1 MSAVNLSFRKIDF
14 QNGKFFSPV
23 CGPIIVLH
31 GLFGSSKNWLSVG
44 DFLSQYADVYLLDLR
59 NHGDSP
65 HSSEHSIASMV
76 EDIEVWVT
84 KQKLEKPVILGH
96 SSEHS
101 IASMVED
108 IEVWVTKQKLE
119 KPVILGHSMGGL
131 VSMGF
136 ALKNPNILS
145 LLFIEDIAP
154 RNYPFHYESELL
166 CLRTDVSSF
175 KSRQEIDSAL
185 TKILPNAFIRNFLE
199 MNLERL
205 ENNGGYRWKLNVEG
219 VANSPRLFQDFFDK
233 YTNYPYTGRTYFIT
247 GGVSEYFH
255 KEDIEIARNFFP
267 NSKFYLIPGG
277 DHYIHFTKSFE
288 FKKILE
294 SIFEKLDDSEFVVN

>member
-23 CGPIIVLH
+23 CEPIIVLH

-65 HSSEHSIASMV
+65 
-76 EDIEVWVT
+76 
-84 KQKLEKPVILGH
+84 H

-247 GGVSEYFH
+247 GEVSEYFH

>member
-65 HSSEHSIASMV
+65 
-76 EDIEVWVT
+76 
-84 KQKLEKPVILGH
+84 H

>member
-65 HSSEHSIASMV
+65 
-76 EDIEVWVT
+76 
-84 KQKLEKPVILGH
+84 H

-205 ENNGGYRWKLNVEG
+205 ENGGYRWKLNVEG

-255 KEDIEIARNFFP
+255 KEDIEIVRNFFP

>member
-1 MSAVNLSFRKIDF
+1 MSTVNLSFRKIDF

-84 KQKLEKPVILGH
+84 KQKLK
-96 SSEHS
+96 
-101 IASMVED
+101 
-108 IEVWVTKQKLE
+108 

>member
-96 SSEHS
+96 S
-101 IASMVED
+101 
-108 IEVWVTKQKLE
+108 
-119 KPVILGHSMGGL
+119 MGGL

-175 KSRQEIDSAL
+175 KSRQEIDLAL

>member
-96 SSEHS
+96 S
-101 IASMVED
+101 
-108 IEVWVTKQKLE
+108 
-119 KPVILGHSMGGL
+119 MGGL

-166 CLRTDVSSF
+166 CLRTDVSGF

-219 VANSPRLFQDFFDK
+219 VANSPMLFQDFFDK

>member
-65 HSSEHSIASMV
+65 
-76 EDIEVWVT
+76 
-84 KQKLEKPVILGH
+84 H

-247 GGVSEYFH
+247 GEVSEYFH

>member
-1 MSAVNLSFRKIDF
+1 MSTVNLSFRKIDF

-65 HSSEHSIASMV
+65 HSSEHSIV
-76 EDIEVWVT
+76 
-84 KQKLEKPVILGH
+84 
-96 SSEHS
+96 
-101 IASMVED
+101 SMVED

-175 KSRQEIDSAL
+175 KSRQEIDLAL

-205 ENNGGYRWKLNVEG
+205 ENGGYRWKLNVEG

>member
-96 SSEHS
+96 S
-101 IASMVED
+101 
-108 IEVWVTKQKLE
+108 
-119 KPVILGHSMGGL
+119 MGGL

-154 RNYPFHYESELL
+154 KNYPFHYKSELL

-175 KSRQEIDSAL
+175 KSRQEIDLAL

>member
-44 DFLSQYADVYLLDLR
+44 GFLSQYADVYLLDLR

-65 HSSEHSIASMV
+65 
-76 EDIEVWVT
+76 
-84 KQKLEKPVILGH
+84 H

>member
-65 HSSEHSIASMV
+65 
-76 EDIEVWVT
+76 
-84 KQKLEKPVILGH
+84 H

-294 SIFEKLDDSEFVVN
+294 SIFRS

>member
-65 HSSEHSIASMV
+65 
-76 EDIEVWVT
+76 
-84 KQKLEKPVILGH
+84 H

-219 VANSPRLFQDFFDK
+219 VANSPRLFQDFLDK

>member
-96 SSEHS
+96 S
-101 IASMVED
+101 
-108 IEVWVTKQKLE
+108 
-119 KPVILGHSMGGL
+119 MGGL
-131 VSMGF
+131 VSMGV

-166 CLRTDVSSF
+166 CLRTDVSGF

>member
-65 HSSEHSIASMV
+65 
-76 EDIEVWVT
+76 
-84 KQKLEKPVILGH
+84 H

-205 ENNGGYRWKLNVEG
+205 ENGGYRWKLNVEG

>member
-96 SSEHS
+96 S
-101 IASMVED
+101 
-108 IEVWVTKQKLE
+108 
-119 KPVILGHSMGGL
+119 MGGL

-166 CLRTDVSSF
+166 CLRTDVSGF

>member
-96 SSEHS
+96 S
-101 IASMVED
+101 
-108 IEVWVTKQKLE
+108 
-119 KPVILGHSMGGL
+119 MGGL

-166 CLRTDVSSF
+166 CLRTDVSGF
-175 KSRQEIDSAL
+175 KSRQEVDSAL

>member
-96 SSEHS
+96 S
-101 IASMVED
+101 
-108 IEVWVTKQKLE
+108 
-119 KPVILGHSMGGL
+119 MGGL

-166 CLRTDVSSF
+166 CLRTDVSDF

>member
-84 KQKLEKPVILGH
+84 KQKLK
-96 SSEHS
+96 
-101 IASMVED
+101 
-108 IEVWVTKQKLE
+108 

>member
-65 HSSEHSIASMV
+65 
-76 EDIEVWVT
+76 
-84 KQKLEKPVILGH
+84 H

-294 SIFEKLDDSEFVVN
+294 SIFEKLDDSEFVVS

>member
-96 SSEHS
+96 S
-101 IASMVED
+101 
-108 IEVWVTKQKLE
+108 
-119 KPVILGHSMGGL
+119 MGGL
-131 VSMGF
+131 VSMGV

>member
-1 MSAVNLSFRKIDF
+1 MSVVNLSFRKIDF

-65 HSSEHSIASMV
+65 
-76 EDIEVWVT
+76 
-84 KQKLEKPVILGH
+84 H

>member
-65 HSSEHSIASMV
+65 
-76 EDIEVWVT
+76 
-84 KQKLEKPVILGH
+84 H

-255 KEDIEIARNFFP
+255 KEDIEMARNFFP

>member
-96 SSEHS
+96 S
-101 IASMVED
+101 
-108 IEVWVTKQKLE
+108 
-119 KPVILGHSMGGL
+119 MGGL

-136 ALKNPNILS
+136 ALKNQNILS

-166 CLRTDVSSF
+166 CLRTDVSGF

>member
-96 SSEHS
+96 S
-101 IASMVED
+101 
-108 IEVWVTKQKLE
+108 
-119 KPVILGHSMGGL
+119 MGGL

-175 KSRQEIDSAL
+175 KSRQEVDSAL

>member
-23 CGPIIVLH
+23 CEPIIVLH

-65 HSSEHSIASMV
+65 
-76 EDIEVWVT
+76 
-84 KQKLEKPVILGH
+84 H

-219 VANSPRLFQDFFDK
+219 VANSPRLFQDFLINIQIIHIQEERILLQEKFR
-233 YTNYPYTGRTYFIT
+233 NIFI
-247 GGVSEYFH
+247 
-255 KEDIEIARNFFP
+255 
-267 NSKFYLIPGG
+267 
-277 DHYIHFTKSFE
+277 
-288 FKKILE
+288 KKTLR
-294 SIFEKLDDSEFVVN
+294 